1 MTKVTTTGGIMF
13 VIGII
18 LMAIHDHRWGDPFV
32 HGDSWGMIGV
42 ALFVAGLGVLI
53 VGLWGSWK
61 AKR

>member
-1 MTKVTTTGGIMF
+1 MF